1 MGNTIEDNLA
11 LLQRET
17 PLHALAK
24 LPKKH
29 WWQYHQVLGA
39 EAVACFAAA
48 VHGIIL
54 IFFEDS

>member
-1 MGNTIEDNLA
+1 MH
-11 LLQRET
+11 LLSCLRNIGGSI
-17 PLHALAK
+17 K
-24 LPKKH
+24 
-29 WWQYHQVLGA
+29 VLGA

>member
-24 LPKKH
+24 LPNIGGSIK
-29 WWQYHQVLGA
+29 VLGA